1 MSIETGGRAERQRH
15 RGRTRNRGGRSAR
28 TAGAIH
34 QRDWA
39 EVSNPYPPVEIISA
53 ERIEDIHKASLR
65 VLSELGVEVLHEPLR
80 RTLAEAGAQ
89 VNGEQVKFDS
99 AMIEEKVA
107 LAPEAVTLHARNP
120 ARNVTLKQGNT
131 AFCSTGGPAFSTD
144 LDRGRRAANFEDMKD
159 FTRLVHM
166 LNVIHMEGGGAVEP
180 TDLPVDTRHLDM
192 YRAFITLTD
201 KVWTGYGL
209 GAGRAD
215 DAIDLAAIVLGTD
228 REGLANRP
236 AMFTVINSNSPL
248 RIDGLMSEGL
258 TAFALAAQP
267 FAATPFTLS
276 GAMAPATIG
285 GALVQQNA
293 EALAMITIAQCV
305 RAGAPVIYG
314 GFTSNVDMKTGAPA
328 FGTPEYAHAVLI
340 GCQLA
345 RRYGVPFRSSNVT
358 SCNAVDAQA
367 AYESA
372 MSLWPACM
380 GHAHLIKHAAGW
392 LEGGLTASFEKFIL
406 DAEMLQ
412 MMAAFMIPPAIDED
426 AFGFEA
432 MAEVGPGGH
441 FFGTSHTLER
451 YENAFYQPI
460 LSDWRNFETWQESGS
475 PNAAQNANRIWKQL
489 LSEYEEPP
497 IDAAILEEVDA
508 FIFRRKEEIGRTG
521 I

>member
-1 MSIETGGRAERQRH
+1 MSIETSARPARQR
-15 RGRTRNRGGRSAR
+15 RRGGGGTAR
-28 TAGAIH
+28 TVGAIQ
-34 QRDWA
+34 QRPWA
-39 EVSNPYPPVEIISA
+39 EVSNPYAPTEIINA
-53 ERIEDIHKASLR
+53 ERIEDIHTASLR
-65 VLSELGVEVLHEPLR
+65 VLSELGVEVLHAPLR
-80 RTLAEAGAQ
+80 QTLSKAGAE
-89 VNGEQVKFDS
+89 VDGDRVRLDP
-99 AMIEEKVA
+99 AMVEEKVE
-107 LAPEAVTLHARNP
+107 LAPDSVTLHARNP
-120 ARNVTLKQGNT
+120 ARNVTLKEGNI

-144 LDRGRRAANFEDMKD
+144 LDRGRRAATFEDMKD

-166 LNVIHMEGGGAVEP
+166 LNVIHLEGGGAVEP
-180 TDLPVDTRHLDM
+180 TDLPVENRHLDM

-209 GAGRAD
+209 GTQRAN

-228 REGLANRP
+228 RGGLAERP
-236 AMFTVINSNSPL
+236 GALTVINSNSPL
-248 RIDGLMSEGL
+248 RVDGPMSEGL

-293 EALAMITIAQCV
+293 EALAMITMAQCV

-328 FGTPEYAHAVLI
+328 FGTPEYSQAVLI

-345 RRYGVPFRSSNVT
+345 RRYGVPYRSSNVT
-358 SCNAVDAQA
+358 SCNTVDAQA

-380 GHAHLIKHAAGW
+380 GQANIIKHAAGW

-412 MMAAFMIPPAIDED
+412 MMSAFMVPPAIDED

-460 LSDWRNFETWQESGS
+460 LSDWRNFETWQESDS
-475 PNAAQNANRIWKQL
+475 PTAAQHANRIWKQL
-489 LSEYEEPP
+489 LSEYEEPA
-497 IDAAILEEVDA
+497 IDPAVLEEVDA
-508 FIFRRKEEIGRTG
+508 FIARRKEELKVTG
-521 I
+521 VDS